1 MQRWEEGA
9 RGGFEGPWF
18 RPWLR
23 LNRATSIRWKL
34 AADSP
39 KIKLHFSTRADPFL
53 LRRGRGRGRRRRT
66 KTISLVEWKCILVRT
81 SFVLKKKKKKG
92 PSNGRD
98 RMGIMCTVENC
109 TRVFVFFFFIVIVR
123 IFFSIEQEIR
133 NFQGGS
139 FLSGISLSLISL
151 SLKKKKEGGKKFKI
165 YLENYFFPV
174 LFFLIVDDKKIYL
187 SRII

>member
-1 MQRWEEGA
+1 MKMHTRSDEV
-9 RGGFEGPWF
+9 
-18 RPWLR
+18 R
-23 LNRATSIRWKL
+23 LK
-34 AADSP
+34 
-39 KIKLHFSTRADPFL
+39 K
-53 LRRGRGRGRRRRT
+53 
-66 KTISLVEWKCILVRT
+66 
-81 SFVLKKKKKKG
+81 KKKKKKG

-151 SLKKKKEGGKKFKI
+151 SLKKKKKGRVKSLKFI
-165 YLENYFFPV
+165 
-174 LFFLIVDDKKIYL
+174 
-187 SRII
+187 

>member
-1 MQRWEEGA
+1 MQRWGEGKG
-9 RGGFEGPWF
+9 RRGPWF
-18 RPWLR
+18 RPRLR